1 MLEMVEFFYIWY
13 IVYWYSLYF
22 ELVEVSVIYGI
33 NLNILFVVSV

>member
-13 IVYWYSLYF
+13 IVYWYSLNF